1 MSMKPLSSFIC
12 KVMAGVM
19 IVSCVGCESPDGHH
33 KKKVITAEEFD
44 ASNGGVSGLPWNR
57 PRAFESGGGM
67 GRMMPQTR

>member
-1 MSMKPLSSFIC
+1 MTG
-12 KVMAGVM
+12 AM
-19 IVSCVGCESPDGHH
+19 IVSCIGCESPDGQH

-67 GRMMPQTR
+67 GRMMPQSR